1 MLRLLGS
8 EALIWTLYH
17 EWLEFRH
24 TQMVVRRIRKVISQ
38 SRLGEMEKMKM
49 SLSES
54 MAFYVAE
61 ALGAWWRLVGNKMG
75 ESTNWEEHLNAQ
87 LRNDFTKGI

>member
-1 MLRLLGS
+1 
-8 EALIWTLYH
+8 
-17 EWLEFRH
+17 
-24 TQMVVRRIRKVISQ
+24 
-38 SRLGEMEKMKM
+38 MEKMKM
-49 SLSES
+49 SLSKS